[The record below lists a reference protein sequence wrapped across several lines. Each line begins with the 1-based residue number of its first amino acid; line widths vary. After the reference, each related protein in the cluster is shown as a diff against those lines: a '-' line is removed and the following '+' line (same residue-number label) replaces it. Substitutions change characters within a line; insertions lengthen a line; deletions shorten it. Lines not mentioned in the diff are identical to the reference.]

1 MSNSLRTFLLVLGF
15 ATLAPVAHAVGDA
28 ARGEALVATCP
39 ACHGADGNSPA
50 PNFPKLAGLGQKYLS
65 KQLVDIKTGV
75 RVVPEMIGLLND
87 ASEQDMEDMAAFYA
101 AKPMQLSGAKNLK
114 VRMNSGVE
122 VDALELGEKI
132 YRAGNL
138 ETNTP
143 SCTGC
148 HSPRGLGNA
157 PAAFPRL
164 GGQHAQ
170 YIEKQLRD
178 FRAGARVN
186 DGEAQIMRKAAE
198 HLSDAEIVALANY
211 IAGLN

>member
-28 ARGEALVATCP
+28 ARGEALVATCA

-132 YRAGNL
+132 FRAGNL

-178 FRAGARVN
+178 FRSGARVN

>member
-1 MSNSLRTFLLVLGF
+1 MSNSLRTLLLILGF
-15 ATLAPVAHAVGDA
+15 ATVAPFAHAAGDA
-28 ARGEALVATCP
+28 KRGEALVTTCA

-50 PNFPKLAGLGQKYLS
+50 PNFPKLAGLGEKYIT
-65 KQLVDIKTGV
+65 KQLADIKSGV
-75 RVVPEMIGLLND
+75 RVVPEMTGLLNNSS
-87 ASEQDMEDMAAFYA
+87 AQDMEDMAAFYA
-101 AKPMQLSGAKNLK
+101 AKPMQLSGAKKLTVK
-114 VRMNSGVE
+114 LNSGVE

-138 ETNTP
+138 TTATP

-148 HSPRGLGNA
+148 HSSRGQGNA

-164 GGQHAQ
+164 SGQHAQ

-186 DGEAQIMRKAAE
+186 DGDAQIMRKAAE